1 MDSDDTLAPA
11 LTDCLA
17 RLAAGDASARDRII
31 EICSGR
37 LRALAHR
44 MLARFPNVRRWDD
57 TDDVFQNAALRL
69 HRSLG
74 QLTLTDPRSVMA
86 LAATHVR
93 RELLDLARR
102 HAGPLSYAANHGTNV
117 LPAGPGEPDR
127 HHVDGVADDRDGAL
141 DRWTELHAAIDRL
154 PADDREVFHLV
165 WYMGCDQRTIATLL
179 DCSPRTVKSRW
190 RAGREAV
197 KAALGG
203 STPE

>member
-1 MDSDDTLAPA
+1 MDSDDMLAPA
-11 LTDCLA
+11 LAACLE

-31 EICSGR
+31 EICSER
-37 LRALAHR
+37 LRGLAHR

-74 QLTLTDPRSVMA
+74 QLTLSDPRSVMA

-102 HAGPLSYAANHGTNV
+102 HAGPLSYAANHGTN
-117 LPAGPGEPDR
+117 AGPGAPDEPGR
-127 HHVDGVADDRDGAL
+127 HHVDGLADDRDRAL

-154 PADDREVFHLV
+154 PAPDREVFHLV
-165 WYMGCDQRTIATLL
+165 WYMGCDQHTIARLL

-203 STPE
+203 QVPE